1 MKKYTELKRK
11 AFEVLKSK
19 LPEELFYH
27 DLQHTLDVISV
38 CNQYID
44 REEINF
50 HQAELLRIAALLH
63 DIGFTVTYKNHEEK
77 GAEIAE
83 KMMSKSGF
91 SKQEIEVVKG
101 LIMATKIPQNP
112 QTKLEQIICDADL
125 DYLGRNDFEVIS
137 ERLFHELKSLSMIQ
151 DKESWNKIQ
160 VKFLETHS
168 YHTEFARK
176 NRQPKK
182 HKRLLSLKNLTA
194 INN

>member
-38 CNQYID
+38 CNEYID
-44 REEINF
+44 RYKINS

-83 KMMSKSGF
+83 EMMAKSGF
-91 SKQEIEVVKG
+91 SKNEIEVVKG

-112 QTKLEQIICDADL
+112 KNKLEQIICDADL
-125 DYLGRNDFEVIS
+125 DYLGRKDFEIIS
-137 ERLFHELKSLSMIQ
+137 ERLFHELKSLSLIQ
-151 DKESWNKIQ
+151 DKESWNRIQ

-168 YHTEFARK
+168 YHTEFAKK

-182 HKRLLSLKNLTA
+182 YKRLLQLKDLTT